1 MQIVEHEDH
10 DGKLSSLRTMHA
22 GGVAQSE
29 RREFLAGKDDF
40 VTPRLYDRDVLF
52 WHSTDQRAGV
62 PIKDIQAIVVLR
74 DDDAVTHARRVLW
87 EEVHTLSVR
96 IEPLLQGAVQHLS
109 LIHI

>member
-29 RREFLAGKDDF
+29 RREFFADKGDF
-40 VTPRLYDRDVLF
+40 VTPRPYDRDVLV

-62 PIKDIQAIVVLR
+62 TIKDIEAIVVLR
-74 DDDAVTHARRVLW
+74 YDDAITHTKLVRW

-96 IEPLLQGAVQHLS
+96 IETLLQGTVQRL
-109 LIHI
+109 